1 MTTTVDRTDTRTDAR
16 RPARGQTGRLLLR
29 LHFYAGVLVGP
40 FILVAA
46 LSGALYALSPQIEK
60 VVYAHELRVP
70 VSGPDL
76 SLAAQ
81 VDAAQAATGGTEQ
94 PVAVRPAPNPG
105 DTTRV
110 LYAADGESS
119 SRTIFVN
126 PASGEIRGDLLTYGT
141 SGALPLRTWISTLHR
156 TLHLGDAGRLYSELA
171 ASWLGVVSLAGLGLW
186 AARWRR
192 TRKARGLVVPEK
204 GATGY
209 RRTLGWHAS
218 TGIWV
223 LGGALFLSA
232 TGITWSQ
239 YAGANVS
246 ALRAGLSWQA
256 PTVTTALDGADVG
269 GGGEHAG
276 HHDGMVMDAP
286 DADPATFDAVLDVAR
301 GESVDTGLV
310 EIVPPSAEG
319 EAWVVQEI
327 QRSYPT
333 QVDVVAVDGD
343 TLEVTDRV
351 DFADHPFVAKLAR
364 WGIDMHQGTLFGL
377 TNQIV
382 LTVVA
387 LAIAALVVKGYVM
400 WWQRRPTRDAGRA
413 VGKAPARGA
422 LRDTPWWGR
431 TVVLGVAV
439 GVGFALPLVGVS
451 LAAFVV
457 VDSLL
462 GLRARKG

>member
-16 RPARGQTGRLLLR
+16 RPARGRMGRLLLR

-81 VDAAQAATGGTEQ
+81 VAAAQAATGGTEQ

-110 LYAADGESS
+110 LYAADGESA

-192 TRKARGLVVPEK
+192 TRRTRGLVVPEK

-209 RRTLGWHAS
+209 RRTRGWHAA

-256 PTVTTALDGADVG
+256 PTVTTALDGA
-269 GGGEHAG
+269 
-276 HHDGMVMDAP
+276 
-286 DADPATFDAVLDVAR
+286 
-301 GESVDTGLV
+301 
-310 EIVPPSAEG
+310 AEG

-343 TLEVTDRV
+343 TLEVVDRV

-364 WGIDMHQGTLFGL
+364 WGIDMHQGVLFGL
-377 TNQIV
+377 ANQIV

-387 LAIAALVVKGYVM
+387 LVIAALVVKGYVM
-400 WWQRRPTRDAGRA
+400 WWQRRPTRDAGRV

-431 TVVLGVAV
+431 AVVLAVAVAV
-439 GVGFALPLVGVS
+439 GVALPLVGVS

-457 VDSLL
+457 VDTLV
-462 GLRARKG
+462 GQRARKA